1 MFFCGDFMDPTI
13 KENQVMLK
21 WAMNNTFISMKKI
34 FELGSQ
40 EEKDDLVKK
49 SIMDVV
55 ALPQKDGYLNYY
67 PFDDMW
73 ITHQKFN
80 WE

>member
-1 MFFCGDFMDPTI
+1 MDPTI

-34 FELGSQ
+34 FELGTQ

-55 ALPQKDGYLNYY
+55 ALP
-67 PFDDMW
+67 
-73 ITHQKFN
+73 
-80 WE
+80 